1 MHYSGMFLAGGLALA
16 TLGTAPAAAAV
27 LITVDKSAQLVTVQ
41 VDGATRWQWKVST
54 GRIGHDTPNGTY
66 HALWLDADHHSKKY
80 DDAPM
85 PHAIFFTDL
94 GHALHGTFATR
105 QLGTPASHGCVRL
118 EPANATQLF
127 ALVKQEG
134 MRDTMIVITGDA
146 REAIAR
152 AHRPAAPAATAAA
165 RPPAQ
170 TTHIP
175 AATTARNSA
184 KDDLSAPLRLYPAP
198 VAQPT
203 YRQAFAPLALAPP
216 VAPPSYPPFPRP
228 GTVFGD

>member
-1 MHYSGMFLAGGLALA
+1 MRYRAIFVAGGLAMA
-16 TLGTAPAAAAV
+16 AFATAPAAAAV
-27 LITVDKSAQLVTVQ
+27 LITVDKSTQQVTVQ

-66 HALWLDADHHSKKY
+66 HALYLDADHHSKKY

-85 PHAIFFTDL
+85 PHSIFFTEL

-105 QLGTPASHGCVRL
+105 QLGAPASHGCVRL

-134 MRDTMIVITGDA
+134 PRNTTIVITGDA
-146 REAIAR
+146 REALAR
-152 AHRPAAPAATAAA
+152 PHRPATPAAAAA
-165 RPPAQ
+165 AAPPAQ
-170 TTHIP
+170 VTRTS
-175 AATTARNSA
+175 ATATVRDKA

-203 YRQAFAPLALAPP
+203 YRQAFVPLSATPP